1 MALCFILCAGLSASD
16 AETDSTDASLPQAPK
31 KSVGETILD
40 VPETILKSPLYV
52 LKGLSW
58 AAVNGIYRN
67 ATLHK
72 VAGYAFAF
80 RPAGGIVPVF
90 SYGSNA
96 GWRYGLSYTRLNILR
111 TADRARWVASHSTNK
126 YRRLEMTYTSPQAFA
141 ENVGLQFAAGYRK
154 RPRESFYGLG
164 NDTKDVDRAA
174 FTLERSLV
182 RAAVPWEL
190 MTNLGVSAE
199 GTYTAYRIFDGL
211 TPEWPT
217 NLNQLESK
225 YGMAHADFRSADIVG
240 AGLTLDHDWR
250 DSHGQPSRG
259 GREILSIQYNR
270 GVGRSDD
277 ISFVRSR
284 AEISHYLNIYHKRL
298 LAIKVVAQS
307 VDADADKTPVLPF
320 YLKSNLGGRDDLR
333 GFLNNR
339 LVDNDMTMAVVE
351 YRWPIWSMIDAF
363 IFAEAGRVYS
373 SLSEEF
379 TLRNW
384 HEGYGTGL
392 RVWREDNVLVS
403 IQVAFSDEERRI
415 YLELGGEW

>member
-190 MTNLGVSAE
+190 MTNLRVSAE

-259 GREILSIQYNR
+259 GREMLSIQYNR